1 MPVQRD
7 WISLALPLCLC
18 LPSAGALHHPF
29 LLKVRDNSLL
39 ASFEG
44 AARERLHTCTLP
56 CQGRK
61 DAAGGKRQEGDK
73 AKGKGYTVRGTSLP
87 VFFPHVQEEKRPYSP
102 GDIPGP
108 HGLTFSKGFFKRA
121 AKRLKEV
128 LFS

>member
-29 LLKVRDNSLL
+29 LLKVRDNSLP

-61 DAAGGKRQEGDK
+61 MQREGRGRRETRQKEKAIQSGG
-73 AKGKGYTVRGTSLP
+73 
-87 VFFPHVQEEKRPYSP
+87 H
-102 GDIPGP
+102 PGP